1 MGQKTKHFVPK
12 KRKDSAKEQP
22 KVKRN
27 TVSKARNSSI
37 TGNKRPPLKPNLKG
51 NKPLAKV
58 EKSDSSQKQNK
69 AQRKPSIN
77 TNPFKPPKPSA
88 NSVIKKEESVKIEK
102 VEDNNANVSDDEIQS
117 DYGMIATDANQT
129 SAELSQ
135 TIENSNIDASQSLD
149 QSEVSQGHTTK
160 FEDSADQRYEA
171 REEEEAD
178 EDEEEVEETSSHNK
192 HFQAVSAI
200 THKVSKPEE

>member
-1 MGQKTKHFVPK
+1 M
-12 KRKDSAKEQP
+12 
-22 KVKRN
+22 
-27 TVSKARNSSI
+27 
-37 TGNKRPPLKPNLKG
+37 
-51 NKPLAKV
+51 AKV

-88 NSVIKKEESVKIEK
+88 NSGIKKEESVKTEK
-102 VEDNNANVSDDEIQS
+102 VEENNANVSDDEIQS

-135 TIENSNIDASQSLD
+135 TIENSNLDASQSLD
-149 QSEVSQGHTTK
+149 QSEVSQRHTTK
-160 FEDSADQRYEA
+160 VEDSADQRFET

-178 EDEEEVEETSSHNK
+178 EDEEETEEASPQKQHT
-192 HFQAVSAI
+192 QADSAI

>member
-1 MGQKTKHFVPK
+1 M
-12 KRKDSAKEQP
+12 
-22 KVKRN
+22 
-27 TVSKARNSSI
+27 
-37 TGNKRPPLKPNLKG
+37 
-51 NKPLAKV
+51 AKV
-58 EKSDSSQKQNK
+58 EKSDSSQKQSK

-88 NSVIKKEESVKIEK
+88 NSGIKKEESVKTEK
-102 VEDNNANVSDDEIQS
+102 VEENNANVSDDEIQS

-135 TIENSNIDASQSLD
+135 TIENNNLDASQSLD

-160 FEDSADQRYEA
+160 FEDSADQRFET

-178 EDEEEVEETSSHNK
+178 EDEEEVEEASPQNQ
-192 HFQAVSAI
+192 HFQADSGL